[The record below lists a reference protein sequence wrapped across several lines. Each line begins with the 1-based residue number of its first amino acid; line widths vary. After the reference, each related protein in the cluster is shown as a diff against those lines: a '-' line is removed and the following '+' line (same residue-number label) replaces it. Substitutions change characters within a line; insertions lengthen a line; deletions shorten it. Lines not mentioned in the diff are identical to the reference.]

1 MEEIRPAD
9 KSVTVNRVSFED
21 LAAAMARELGVSI
34 EIARKVLLKET
45 NDRLMD
51 QHEETLRKLA
61 EE

>member
-1 MEEIRPAD
+1 LKRA
-9 KSVTVNRVSFED
+9 SFEE
-21 LAAAMARELGVSI
+21 LAETMAREAGVSI
-34 EIARKVLLKET
+34 EVARRILLKET